1 MPDGEG
7 LSCALRWLRDT
18 DLREDA
24 RRLELPTV
32 VIHGRGD
39 TLAPIDAGR
48 WLATALPDARLVE
61 LDDCAH
67 LPFLTHRDAFVRALQ
82 SLHG

>member
-1 MPDGEG
+1 
-7 LSCALRWLRDT
+7 
-18 DLREDA
+18 
-24 RRLELPTV
+24 
-32 VIHGRGD
+32 
-39 TLAPIDAGR
+39 
-48 WLATALPDARLVE
+48 LPDARLVE